1 MKDTYKKAF
10 GITACVLGM
19 SLASWATW
27 RLWPSSADE
36 MKRCAVVVSDASW
49 HEVRVD
55 GKPLLYFAESY
66 GDSAVSD
73 LQTARDEA
81 LRRTYSAGFWT
92 NRWLMM
98 PSCEGKIVT
107 VTETPT
113 DALRACADSTI
124 MRICREAAAARLKTL
139 KHQVSELNYYM
150 RVHSVHDY
158 GYQDVAAL
166 DTRVSSEY
174 AEAERVL
181 HIIDSITAGKHGVCV
196 KTRHEYTATY
206 RTEEG
211 KLMRTQLRLV
221 GSADGLTLLQTA
233 DGKTPEGI
241 ATLGIMPW
249 NVFYKS
255 DIGEARAVGF
265 PTIGEKG
272 MECDTVAPRILPA
285 RIAQGGKHNL
295 PRMLATDGTPV
306 FSTKG
311 RFLGVVSGDTI
322 ASRKTI
328 RRILN
333 FER

>member
-10 GITACVLGM
+10 CIAACVLGV
-19 SLASWATW
+19 SLASWTTW
-27 RLWPSSADE
+27 RLLPSSADE
-36 MKRCAVVVSDASW
+36 MKRCAVVVSAASW
-49 HEVRVD
+49 HEVLVD

-73 LQTARDEA
+73 LQTDRDEA
-81 LRRTYSAGFWT
+81 LQRTYSAGFWA

-98 PSCEGKIVT
+98 PSCEGRIVT
-107 VTETPT
+107 AIETPT
-113 DALRACADSTI
+113 YALRACADSTI
-124 MRICREAAAARLKTL
+124 MRLCRKAAAARLKTL
-139 KHQVSELNYYM
+139 KHQKSELNYYM

-166 DTRVSSEY
+166 DTRVSSEC

-211 KLMRTQLRLV
+211 KLVRTPLRFV
-221 GSADGLTLLQTA
+221 GCADGLTLLQTA
-233 DGKTPEGI
+233 DGKTPEGV
-241 ATLGIMPW
+241 ATLALLPW
-249 NVFYKS
+249 NAS
-255 DIGEARAVGF
+255 GIGEARAVGF
-265 PTIGEKG
+265 PTIAVKD
-272 MECDTVAPRILPA
+272 MECDTISARIFPA

-295 PRMLATDGTPV
+295 PRMLAGNGTPV

-311 RFLGVVSGDTI
+311 RFVGMVSGDTV
-322 ASRKTI
+322 AARKTI

>member
-10 GITACVLGM
+10 CIAACVLGV

-27 RLWPSSADE
+27 RLLPSSAEE
-36 MKRCAVVVSDASW
+36 MKRCAVVVSAASW

-73 LQTARDEA
+73 LNTTRDEA
-81 LRRTYSAGFWT
+81 LQCTYSAGFWA

-98 PSCEGKIVT
+98 PSCEGRIVT
-107 VTETPT
+107 AIETPT

-124 MRICREAAAARLKTL
+124 MRLCRKAAAARLKTL
-139 KHQVSELNYYM
+139 KHQKSELNYYM

-166 DTRVSSEY
+166 DTRVSSEC

-181 HIIDSITAGKHGVCV
+181 HIIDSITAGKHGICV

-206 RTEEG
+206 RTEKG
-211 KLMRTQLRLV
+211 KLMRTPMRFV

-233 DGKTPEGI
+233 DGKTPEGV
-241 ATLGIMPW
+241 ATLALLPW
-249 NVFYKS
+249 NAS
-255 DIGEARAVGF
+255 DVDEARAVGF
-265 PTIGEKG
+265 PTIAVKD
-272 MECDTVAPRILPA
+272 MECDTISARIIPA

-295 PRMLATDGTPV
+295 PRMLAGNGTPV

-311 RFLGVVSGDTI
+311 RFVGIVSGDTV
-322 ASRKTI
+322 AARKTI

>member
-10 GITACVLGM
+10 CIAACVLGV
-19 SLASWATW
+19 SLASWTTW
-27 RLWPSSADE
+27 RLLPSSADE
-36 MKRCAVVVSDASW
+36 MKRCAVVVSAASW

-81 LRRTYSAGFWT
+81 LQRTYSAGFWA
-92 NRWLMM
+92 NKWFMM
-98 PSCEGKIVT
+98 PSCEGRIVT
-107 VTETPT
+107 AIETPT

-124 MRICREAAAARLKTL
+124 MRLCREAAAARLKTL
-139 KHQVSELNYYM
+139 KHQKSELNYYM

-166 DTRVSSEY
+166 DTRVCSEY

-211 KLMRTQLRLV
+211 KLMRTPLRFV

-233 DGKTPEGI
+233 DGKTPEGV
-241 ATLGIMPW
+241 ATLALLPW
-249 NVFYKS
+249 NAS
-255 DIGEARAVGF
+255 NIGEARAVGF
-265 PTIGEKG
+265 PTIAVKD
-272 MECDTVAPRILPA
+272 MECDTISARILPA

-295 PRMLATDGTPV
+295 PRMLAGNGTPV

-311 RFLGVVSGDTI
+311 RFVGMVSVDTI
-322 ASRKTI
+322 AARKTI

>member
-10 GITACVLGM
+10 CIAACVLGV

-27 RLWPSSADE
+27 RLLPSSAEE
-36 MKRCAVVVSDASW
+36 MKRCAVVVSAASW

-73 LQTARDEA
+73 LNTTRDEA
-81 LRRTYSAGFWT
+81 LQCTYSAGFWA

-98 PSCEGKIVT
+98 PSCEGRIVT
-107 VTETPT
+107 AIETPT

-124 MRICREAAAARLKTL
+124 MRLCRKAAAARLKTL
-139 KHQVSELNYYM
+139 KHQKSELNYYM

-166 DTRVSSEY
+166 DTRVSSEC

-181 HIIDSITAGKHGVCV
+181 HIIDSITAGKHGICV

-211 KLMRTQLRLV
+211 KLMRTPMRFV

-233 DGKTPEGI
+233 DGKTPEGV
-241 ATLGIMPW
+241 ATLALLPW
-249 NVFYKS
+249 NAS
-255 DIGEARAVGF
+255 DVDEARAVGF
-265 PTIGEKG
+265 PTIAVKD
-272 MECDTVAPRILPA
+272 MECDTISARIIPA

-295 PRMLATDGTPV
+295 PRMLAGNGTPV

-311 RFLGVVSGDTI
+311 RFVGVVSGDTV
-322 ASRKTI
+322 AARKTI

>member
-10 GITACVLGM
+10 CIAACVLGV

-27 RLWPSSADE
+27 RLLPSSADE
-36 MKRCAVVVSDASW
+36 MKRCAVVVSAASW

-81 LRRTYSAGFWT
+81 LQRTYSAGFWA

-98 PSCEGKIVT
+98 PSCEGRIVT
-107 VTETPT
+107 AIETPT

-124 MRICREAAAARLKTL
+124 MRLCRKAAAARLKTL
-139 KHQVSELNYYM
+139 KHQKSELNYYM

-166 DTRVSSEY
+166 DTRVSSEC

-181 HIIDSITAGKHGVCV
+181 HIIDSITAGKHGVCI

-211 KLMRTQLRLV
+211 KLMRTPLRFV
-221 GSADGLTLLQTA
+221 GCADGLTLLQTA
-233 DGKTPEGI
+233 DGKTPEGV
-241 ATLGIMPW
+241 ATLALLPW
-249 NVFYKS
+249 NAS
-255 DIGEARAVGF
+255 DVGEARAVGF
-265 PTIGEKG
+265 PTIAVKD
-272 MECDTVAPRILPA
+272 MECDTISARILPA

-295 PRMLATDGTPV
+295 PRMLAGNGTPM

-311 RFLGVVSGDTI
+311 RFVGMVSGDTV
-322 ASRKTI
+322 AARKTI
-328 RRILN
+328 RSILK

>member
-10 GITACVLGM
+10 CIAACVLGV
-19 SLASWATW
+19 SLASWTTW
-27 RLWPSSADE
+27 RLLPSSADE
-36 MKRCAVVVSDASW
+36 MKRCAVVVSAASW
-49 HEVRVD
+49 HEVLVD

-73 LQTARDEA
+73 LKTVRDEA
-81 LRRTYSAGFWT
+81 LQRTYSAGFLA

-98 PSCEGKIVT
+98 PSCEGRIVT
-107 VTETPT
+107 AIETPT

-124 MRICREAAAARLKTL
+124 MRLCREAAAARLKTL
-139 KHQVSELNYYM
+139 KHQKSELNYYM

-166 DTRVSSEY
+166 DTRVSSEC

-206 RTEEG
+206 RTKEG
-211 KLMRTQLRLV
+211 KLVRAPLRFV

-233 DGKTPEGI
+233 DGKTPEGV
-241 ATLGIMPW
+241 ATLALLPW
-249 NVFYKS
+249 NAS

-265 PTIGEKG
+265 PTIAVKD
-272 MECDTVAPRILPA
+272 MECDTISARIIPA

-295 PRMLATDGTPV
+295 PRMLAGNGTPV

-311 RFLGVVSGDTI
+311 RFVGMVSGDTV
-322 ASRKTI
+322 AARKTI

-333 FER
+333 FKW

>member
-10 GITACVLGM
+10 CIAACVLGV

-27 RLWPSSADE
+27 RLLPSSADE
-36 MKRCAVVVSDASW
+36 MKRCAVVVSAASW
-49 HEVRVD
+49 HEVLVD

-73 LQTARDEA
+73 LNTTRDEA
-81 LRRTYSAGFWT
+81 LHRTYSAGFWA

-107 VTETPT
+107 AIETPT

-124 MRICREAAAARLKTL
+124 MRLCRKAAAARLKTL
-139 KHQVSELNYYM
+139 KHQKSELNYYM

-166 DTRVSSEY
+166 DTRVSSEC

-211 KLMRTQLRLV
+211 KLMRTPLRFV
-221 GSADGLTLLQTA
+221 GCADGLTLLQTA
-233 DGKTPEGI
+233 DGKTPEGV
-241 ATLGIMPW
+241 ATLALLPW
-249 NVFYKS
+249 NAS
-255 DIGEARAVGF
+255 DVGEARAVGF
-265 PTIGEKG
+265 PTIAVKD
-272 MECDTVAPRILPA
+272 MECDTISARILPA

-295 PRMLATDGTPV
+295 PRMLAGNGTPV

-311 RFLGVVSGDTI
+311 RFVGVVSGDI
-322 ASRKTI
+322 VAARKTI
-328 RRILN
+328 RRILK

>member
-10 GITACVLGM
+10 CIAACVLGV

-27 RLWPSSADE
+27 RLLPSSADE
-36 MKRCAVVVSDASW
+36 MKRCAVVVSAASW

-81 LRRTYSAGFWT
+81 LQRTYSAGFWA

-98 PSCEGKIVT
+98 PSCEGRIVT
-107 VTETPT
+107 AIETPT

-124 MRICREAAAARLKTL
+124 MRLCRKAAAARLKTL
-139 KHQVSELNYYM
+139 KHQKSELNYYM

-166 DTRVSSEY
+166 DTRVCSEY

-211 KLMRTQLRLV
+211 KLMRTPLRFV

-233 DGKTPEGI
+233 DGKTPEGV
-241 ATLGIMPW
+241 ATLALLPW
-249 NVFYKS
+249 NAS
-255 DIGEARAVGF
+255 DVDEARAVGI
-265 PTIGEKG
+265 PTIAVKD
-272 MECDTVAPRILPA
+272 MECDTISARILPA

-295 PRMLATDGTPV
+295 PRMLAGNGTPV

-311 RFLGVVSGDTI
+311 RFVGMVSGDTV
-322 ASRKTI
+322 AARKTI

>member
-10 GITACVLGM
+10 YIAVCVFGVA
-19 SLASWATW
+19 LASWATW
-27 RLWPSSADE
+27 RLLPSSADE
-36 MKRCAVVVSDASW
+36 MKRCAVVVNAESW

-55 GKPLLYFAESY
+55 GKPLLYFAECY

-73 LQTARDEA
+73 LRTVRNEA
-81 LRRTYSAGFWT
+81 LHRTYSAGFWT

-98 PSCEGKIVT
+98 PSCEGRIVT
-107 VTETPT
+107 AIETPT

-124 MRICREAAAARLKTL
+124 MRLCREAAAARLKTL
-139 KHQVSELNYYM
+139 KHQKSELNYYM

-158 GYQDVAAL
+158 GYQDVATL
-166 DTRVSSEY
+166 DTRVCSEY

-211 KLMRTQLRLV
+211 KLMHTRLRFV

-233 DGKTPEGI
+233 DGKTPEGV
-241 ATLGIMPW
+241 ATLALLPW
-249 NVFYKS
+249 NAS

-265 PTIGEKG
+265 PTIAVKG
-272 MECDTVAPRILPA
+272 MECDTVSAHILPA

-295 PRMLATDGTPV
+295 PQMLAGNGTPV

-311 RFLGVVSGDTI
+311 RFVGIVSGDTI
-322 ASRKTI
+322 AARKTI

-333 FER
+333 IEW

>member
-10 GITACVLGM
+10 CIAACVLGV
-19 SLASWATW
+19 SLASWTTW
-27 RLWPSSADE
+27 RLLPSSADE
-36 MKRCAVVVSDASW
+36 MKRCAVVVSAASW
-49 HEVRVD
+49 HEVLVD
-55 GKPLLYFAESY
+55 GRPLLYFAESY

-81 LRRTYSAGFWT
+81 LQRTYSAGFWA

-98 PSCEGKIVT
+98 PSCEGRIVT
-107 VTETPT
+107 AIETPT

-124 MRICREAAAARLKTL
+124 MRLCHEAAAARLKTL
-139 KHQVSELNYYM
+139 KHQKSELNYYM

-166 DTRVSSEY
+166 DTRVSSEC

-181 HIIDSITAGKHGVCV
+181 HIIDSITAGKHGVCI

-211 KLMRTQLRLV
+211 KLMRTPLRFV

-233 DGKTPEGI
+233 DGKTPEGV
-241 ATLGIMPW
+241 ATLALLPW
-249 NVFYKS
+249 NAS
-255 DIGEARAVGF
+255 DAGEARAVGF
-265 PTIGEKG
+265 PTIAVRD
-272 MECDTVAPRILPA
+272 MECDTISARILPA

-295 PRMLATDGTPV
+295 PRMLAGNGTPV

-311 RFLGVVSGDTI
+311 RFVGMVSGDTV
-322 ASRKTI
+322 AARKTI

>member
-10 GITACVLGM
+10 CIAACVLGV

-27 RLWPSSADE
+27 RLLPSSADE
-36 MKRCAVVVSDASW
+36 MKRCAVVVSAASW
-49 HEVRVD
+49 HEVLVD
-55 GKPLLYFAESY
+55 GKPLIYFAESE
-66 GDSAVSD
+66 GDSTVSD
-73 LQTARDEA
+73 LKTVRDEA
-81 LRRTYSAGFWT
+81 LQRTYSAGFWA

-98 PSCEGKIVT
+98 PSCEGRIVT
-107 VTETPT
+107 AIETPT
-113 DALRACADSTI
+113 DALHACADSTI
-124 MRICREAAAARLKTL
+124 MRLCRKAAAARLKTL
-139 KHQVSELNYYM
+139 KHQKSELNYYM

-166 DTRVSSEY
+166 DTRVSSEC

-211 KLMRTQLRLV
+211 KLMRTPLSFV
-221 GSADGLTLLQTA
+221 GCADGLTLLQTV
-233 DGKTPEGI
+233 DGKTPEGV
-241 ATLGIMPW
+241 ATLALLPW
-249 NVFYKS
+249 NAS
-255 DIGEARAVGF
+255 DVGEARAVGF
-265 PTIGEKG
+265 PTIAVKD
-272 MECDTVAPRILPA
+272 MECDTILARILPA

-295 PRMLATDGTPV
+295 PRMLAGNGTPV

-311 RFLGVVSGDTI
+311 RFVGMVSGDTV
-322 ASRKTI
+322 AARKTI
-328 RRILN
+328 RRILK